1 MSESTLRRILAFAK
15 KQPEN
20 PIADRKPGSGRPT
33 KITPA
38 IEMIMK
44 RKLVKTPT
52 LTAKQLKKKILELAN
67 VSVRQIRACVLEEV
81 EAPLQEDV
89 SEAPSHRENEEAEA
103 GLCQGVRK
111 LGGGGLE
118 EGHVQ

>member
-1 MSESTLRRILAFAK
+1 MPLKAIRSQLKMSESTLRRILAFAK

-52 LTAKQLKKKILELAN
+52 LTAKQLKKKIPELAN
-67 VSVRQIRACVLEEV
+67 VSVRQVQHVCLKKLKLPSRKMSQK
-81 EAPLQEDV
+81 PLLTE
-89 SEAPSHRENEEAEA
+89 
-103 GLCQGVRK
+103 K
-111 LGGGGLE
+111 
-118 EGHVQ
+118 